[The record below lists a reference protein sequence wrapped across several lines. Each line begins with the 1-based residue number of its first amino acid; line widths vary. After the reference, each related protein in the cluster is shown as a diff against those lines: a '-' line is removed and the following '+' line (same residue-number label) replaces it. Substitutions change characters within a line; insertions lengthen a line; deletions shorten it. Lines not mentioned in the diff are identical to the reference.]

1 MALIDDV
8 QHLVARQPGLTE
20 TQLAKALFG
29 PTGYA
34 QQVNGACRS
43 LVRRGL
49 IVRYGKGYSE
59 PFIYHPVNPGIA
71 FDNEP

>member
-8 QHLVARQPGLTE
+8 QHLVARRPGLTE
-20 TQLAKALFG
+20 TQIAKALFG
-29 PTGYA
+29 PAGYA

-49 IVRYGKGYSE
+49 IVRHGKGYSE
-59 PFIYHPVNPGIA
+59 PFIYHSVDSGGA
-71 FDNEP
+71 SVEDE